1 MTNSKIKNVII
12 ACFVCAIIIALI
24 LLRIYAVSSWLA
36 SNNSYS
42 SPIEYVNHQYSGYED
57 WQAKSV
63 VYQYENKK
71 QAFFIIQTNDMSFI
85 EINMKVHYVSGEKYY
100 EFKESTQCS
109 DIGSP
114 VIVTWQESGMFKY
127 FAVKDPEYF
136 DKYAGDETPTQCD
149 EFDYTTSDG
158 KQHHCYFYIIDP
170 LAS

>member
-63 VYQYENKK
+63 VYHMKTKSRHFLLFK
-71 QAFFIIQTNDMSFI
+71 QMICHLLKSI
-85 EINMKVHYVSGEKYY
+85 
-100 EFKESTQCS
+100 
-109 DIGSP
+109 
-114 VIVTWQESGMFKY
+114 
-127 FAVKDPEYF
+127 
-136 DKYAGDETPTQCD
+136 
-149 EFDYTTSDG
+149 
-158 KQHHCYFYIIDP
+158 
-170 LAS
+170 